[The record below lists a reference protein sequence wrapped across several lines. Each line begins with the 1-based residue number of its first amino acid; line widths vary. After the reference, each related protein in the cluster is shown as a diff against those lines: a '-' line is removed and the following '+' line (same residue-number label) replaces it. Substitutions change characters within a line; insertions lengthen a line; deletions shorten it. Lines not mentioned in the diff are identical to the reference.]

1 MARFYEMTPDQFRAR
16 YEALKRSANQRGTA
30 RTDLSAP
37 VYSLP
42 VASSRQ
48 ETLPGGGLM
57 AFRLARGDFLR
68 LATLTGR
75 ASISALLWNARDVS
89 ERLNVGDSMKI
100 QWRANL
106 GRGHLIYS
114 DMGRALASIVD
125 DSGAGHDALI
135 GCSDPASTLARYGR
149 SDLPNGRDNLRVA
162 AARIGLERRDVMPCI
177 NFFAPIRVDEK
188 GAFHWRDPGPAPGS
202 FLVLR
207 AEMELLVALSNTPH
221 PLDPHP
227 SYAPEPIETL
237 VWPGPEPAADDLCRM
252 GSEEARRAFEN
263 ADDPR

>member
-16 YEALKRSANQRGTA
+16 YEALKRSANQAGTA
-30 RTDLSAP
+30 RTDLSWP
-37 VYSLP
+37 LYSLP
-42 VASSRQ
+42 VANGRQ
-48 ETLPGGGLM
+48 DALPGGGLM
-57 AFRLARGDFLR
+57 TFRLARGDFLR

-75 ASISALLWNARDVS
+75 ASVSALFWNARDVS

-100 QWRANL
+100 QWRADL

-125 DSGAGHDALI
+125 DSGAGHDALV
-135 GCSDPASTLARYGR
+135 GCSDPASNLARYGQ

-162 AARIGLERRDVMPCI
+162 AARIGLERRDVMPCL

-227 SYAPEPIETL
+227 SYAPDPIETL
-237 VWPGPEPAADDLCRM
+237 VWQGPAPMADDLCRM
-252 GSEEARRAFEN
+252 GCEEARRAFEN